1 MSIHNTQ
8 QYVYRTKLHLISL
21 LLMYTGSSMFKVV
34 LMMAAICLG
43 QVAALTLH
51 LPFDIC
57 ISRASPS
64 RSGSPLTCHHAS
76 PPKKSSDGSSTSKFY
91 VYKDDCFGFATFLGG
106 IAMQDVVFMALF
118 VSLSL
123 GADVLA
129 RLRVLPP
136 DPKRASIVN
145 RKVPGVIAVLTLTL
159 ACIGSGVVSQSELMS
174 IEGPANV
181 HLAREV
187 QLLICSFSA
196 ITAFLDIRWRDRF
209 DYGPNDQ
216 VE

>member
-1 MSIHNTQ
+1 
-8 QYVYRTKLHLISL
+8 
-21 LLMYTGSSMFKVV
+21 MFKVV
-34 LMMAAICLG
+34 LLTAAICLG

-57 ISRASPS
+57 LSRASPS
-64 RSGSPLTCHHAS
+64 RSGSPLTCHYAS
-76 PPKKSSDGSSTSKFY
+76 LPKKSSDGSSTSKFY
-91 VYKDDCFGFATFLGG
+91 VYKDDCFGFTTFLGG
-106 IAMQDVVFMALF
+106 IAVEDVVFTALF

-129 RLRVLPP
+129 RLKVLPP
-136 DPKRASIVN
+136 DPKRASIVD
-145 RKVPGVIAVLTLTL
+145 RKVPGVIALLTLTL
-159 ACIGSGVVSQSELMS
+159 AFLGSGVVSESELMS

-181 HLAREV
+181 KLAREV